1 MEIMLLVITICVV
14 WISIVL
20 FQTMKMVGEAERIQ
34 AAQERAFPCKKI
46 VSGLPIP

>member
-34 AAQERAFPCKKI
+34 ATLEPN
-46 VSGLPIP
+46 LLM